1 MLSPQKMANGNQP
14 KILNCN
20 LLNCPQDHD
29 IATFPYGDEDDDD
42 FEQLVRES
50 EDLEPDAPLLY

>member
-1 MLSPQKMANGNQP
+1 
-14 KILNCN
+14 LNRFHN
-20 LLNCPQDHD
+20 AQWLEIVEGQRSQDND
-29 IATFPYGDEDDDD
+29 LTTYPYEDEDDDD

>member
-1 MLSPQKMANGNQP
+1 MANGNQA

>member
-1 MLSPQKMANGNQP
+1 MRVFLQ
-14 KILNCN
+14 LN
-20 LLNCPQDHD
+20 LFRFISVQDHD
-29 IATFPYGDEDDDD
+29 IAAFPYDGDEDDDD